1 MMRRFLPR
9 GAASTHNGNGN
20 GAGVATYAAA
30 DGPLLVPAPTGDL
43 PYLRGRRE
51 FESVF
56 TDVAKAKRN
65 WQLVAFGATAV
76 ALVLAV
82 SLGVT
87 ATQSR
92 IVPYVVEVDRLG
104 RAQAFGA
111 AERLRAPDQRVVTS
125 QLAGFVRDLRTVLVD
140 PAGQADLVRRAYAFV
155 DRDAAGFLNAYFTAP
170 ANDPRLLGRDMSRL
184 VEVTGVLPVPTG
196 ASTQGGGSSGTTWK
210 VSWTETTYPR
220 TGTGLP
226 RRMAWEGYFATRL
239 VPPSTADRIV
249 ANPLGLYVTAINWT
263 QIGEG
268 VDVSAPSTA
277 PASDPGAGP
286 SSEGPAPLEPTPAA
300 HGTLQASPRTGGSTP

>member
-1 MMRRFLPR
+1 MMRRFLSR
-9 GAASTHNGNGN
+9 GAPSAHNGNGN
-20 GAGVATYAAA
+20 GHSATAYEVAEMPRNAMA
-30 DGPLLVPAPTGDL
+30 PAGDL
-43 PYLRGRRE
+43 PYLHGRRE

-92 IVPYVVEVDRLG
+92 IVPYVVEVDQLG

-111 AERLRAPDQRVVTS
+111 AQRLRAPDQRVITS
-125 QLAGFVRDLRTVLVD
+125 QLAGFVRDVRTVLVD

-170 ANDPRLLGRDMSRL
+170 ANDPRLLGRELSRL

-196 ASTQGGGSSGTTWK
+196 TPAQGGGAGPTTWK

-220 TGTGLP
+220 AGTGLA
-226 RRMAWEGYFATRL
+226 RRTAWEGYFATRL

-263 QIGEG
+263 QIGAG
-268 VDVSAPSTA
+268 VDVSAPSA
-277 PASDPGAGP
+277 AALLDQGARADPRADGVDLSDPAAA
-286 SSEGPAPLEPTPAA
+286 AP
-300 HGTLQASPRTGGSTP
+300 

>member
-1 MMRRFLPR
+1 MPR
-9 GAASTHNGNGN
+9 NA
-20 GAGVATYAAA
+20 V
-30 DGPLLVPAPTGDL
+30 VPAGDL
-43 PYLRGRRE
+43 PYLHGRRE

-92 IVPYVVEVDRLG
+92 IVPYVVEVDQLG

-111 AERLRAPDQRVVTS
+111 AERLRAPDQRVITS
-125 QLAGFVRDLRTVLVD
+125 QLAGFVRDVRTVLVD
-140 PAGQADLVRRAYAFV
+140 PAGQADLVRRAYTFV
-155 DRDAAGFLNAYFTAP
+155 DRDAAGFLNAYFTTP
-170 ANDPRLLGRDMSRL
+170 ANDPRLLGRELSRL
-184 VEVTGVLPVPTG
+184 VEVTGVLPVPTS
-196 ASTQGGGSSGTTWK
+196 APVQGGRAGPTTWK

-220 TGTGLP
+220 AGTGLA
-226 RRMAWEGYFATRL
+226 RRTAWEGYFATRL

-263 QIGEG
+263 QIGNG
-268 VDVSAPSTA
+268 VDISAPSAAASLDEGAGVDPRAESAA
-277 PASDPGAGP
+277 PSDPAAA
-286 SSEGPAPLEPTPAA
+286 AP
-300 HGTLQASPRTGGSTP
+300 

>member
-1 MMRRFLPR
+1 MMRRILSG
-9 GAASTHNGNGN
+9 GAPSAHNGHGN
-20 GAGVATYAAA
+20 GATKFEVAAA
-30 DGPLLVPAPTGDL
+30 PVGDL

-92 IVPYVVEVDRLG
+92 IVPYVVEVDQLG

-111 AERLRAPDQRVVTS
+111 AERLRAPDQRVITS

-170 ANDPRLLGRDMSRL
+170 ANDPRLLGRELSRL

-196 ASTQGGGSSGTTWK
+196 TPAQGGAGAPTTWK

-220 TGTGLP
+220 AGTGLA
-226 RRMAWEGYFATRL
+226 RRTAWEGYFATRL

-268 VDVSAPSTA
+268 ADVSSSTSATSSYQGTGADPGPEGAASTDPA
-277 PASDPGAGP
+277 PA
-286 SSEGPAPLEPTPAA
+286 AP
-300 HGTLQASPRTGGSTP
+300 

>member
-1 MMRRFLPR
+1 MMQRFLSR
-9 GAASTHNGNGN
+9 GAPSAHHGNGTGHGTGQ
-20 GAGVATYAAA
+20 GAAMFEAAA
-30 DGPLLVPAPTGDL
+30 VPRNAVAPVGDL

-65 WQLVAFGATAV
+65 WQLVAVGATAV

-92 IVPYVVEVDRLG
+92 IVPYVVEVDQLG

-111 AERLRAPDQRVVTS
+111 AERLRAPDQRVITS

-170 ANDPRLLGRDMSRL
+170 ANDPRLLGRELSRL

-196 ASTQGGGSSGTTWK
+196 TPTTPAQGGSAGPATWK

-220 TGTGLP
+220 AATGLA
-226 RRMAWEGYFATRL
+226 RRTAWEGYFATRL

-263 QIGEG
+263 QIGDG
-268 VDVSAPSTA
+268 VDVAAPSA
-277 PASDPGAGP
+277 AASLDRGAAADPRAEGAALSDPAAA
-286 SSEGPAPLEPTPAA
+286 AP
-300 HGTLQASPRTGGSTP
+300 